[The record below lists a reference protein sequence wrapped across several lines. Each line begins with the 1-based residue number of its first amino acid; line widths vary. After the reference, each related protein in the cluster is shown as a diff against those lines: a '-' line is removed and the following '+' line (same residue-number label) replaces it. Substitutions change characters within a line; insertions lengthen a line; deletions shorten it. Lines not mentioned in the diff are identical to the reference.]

1 MEEKFVKVNELLKDS
16 SFIEELKTAENDE
29 DVQKLF
35 AAKGIDLSLDEIAQ
49 MVQESIAA
57 HEKGELDE
65 ESLEN
70 VSGGVIG
77 LLCLGAGAIAF
88 FAGYGYRALT
98 KYR

>member
-1 MEEKFVKVNELLKDS
+1 MEEKFVQVNELLKDE

-49 MVQESIAA
+49 MVQESIVA
-57 HEKGELDE
+57 HNNGELDE
-65 ESLEN
+65 NSLDN

-77 LLCLGAGAIAF
+77 TLCLGFCAIAF

-98 KYR
+98 KYK